1 MSMTARELELAKR
14 AARRLL
20 DRQRPIG
27 ALGTCEN
34 CGGHGQIQS
43 GVAVDGP
50 ESHGEGHACFA
61 PCAECGGTGKGGA

>member
-1 MSMTARELELAKR
+1 MSMSARELELAKR
-14 AARRLL
+14 AARRLRE
-20 DRQRPIG
+20 RQRPG
-27 ALGTCEN
+27 GELVSCPN

-61 PCAECGGTGKGGA
+61 PCAECGGTGKGDA